1 MTAIQQN
8 PSVKPGTPD
17 PIFGTDGTVTL
28 WDLVKGY
35 PGFSVLHLFKGMS
48 NDSEGK
54 TIFSAQLHHNDH
66 FVYALGRLNDD
77 GQLDTTFANNGLS
90 YGNFIAN
97 VGCAGGKLTVQKNES
112 GKIYMLGWTEHS
124 TTNGWADLVVACF
137 DKNGKPDLTFA
148 DSGRRI
154 IETPSDLELHLDSC
168 SLHIQP
174 DNKLLIATHYSKR
187 TDPSH
192 TTGVLLRLLPDGSL
206 DNEFNGN
213 GRWEFKL
220 PDLPN
225 ASTAISVC
233 VSQGQKIV
241 IAGHAQFQTS
251 KNTAVFARLNA
262 NGQID
267 ASFGDLA
274 TPGFHVVQVAE
285 RTTQFNAL
293 VERSDGSLIGAGA
306 ASTAGKQVTAGLLVA
321 VTSNGIPH
329 RLFNNGKPLLTQ
341 FDETRDNGWATA
353 FVQTDN
359 RFVVASK
366 QNWVFVAR
374 FQSDGKLDVTF
385 NDEGYT
391 ALDSQIRNEPV
402 LLTSR
407 QDGRIIVSANVL
419 GVAPEGIGLARCYFI

>member
-1 MTAIQQN
+1 MTAIQQT
-8 PSVKPGTPD
+8 PSVMPGTPD
-17 PIFGTDGTVTL
+17 PIFGTDGTATL
-28 WDLVKGY
+28 WDLVKDY

-54 TIFSAQLHHNDH
+54 TIFSAQMYRNDH
-66 FVYALGRLNDD
+66 FVYVLGRLNDN
-77 GQLDTTFANNGLS
+77 GRLDTTFADNGLS
-90 YGNFIAN
+90 YGNFIDQVN
-97 VGCAGGKLTVQKNES
+97 CAGGKLTVHKNES
-112 GKIYMLGWTEHS
+112 GKIYMLGWTEH

-148 DSGRRI
+148 DRGRRI

-174 DNKLLIATHYSKR
+174 DNKLLISIHYSKR
-187 TDPSH
+187 SDQTH
-192 TTGVLLRLLPDGSL
+192 TTGVLLRLLADGSL

-220 PDLPN
+220 PGLPN
-225 ASTAISVC
+225 ASTAISAC

-241 IAGHAQFQTS
+241 LAGHVQFQTS

-267 ASFGDLA
+267 TSFGDQA
-274 TPGFHVVQVAE
+274 MPGFHVVQVVD

-293 VERSDGSLIGAGA
+293 IERSDGSLIGAGA

-329 RLFNNGKPLLTQ
+329 QLFNNGKPLLTQ
-341 FDETRDNGWATA
+341 FDETRDNGWATTLA
-353 FVQTDN
+353 QTDN

-366 QNWVFVAR
+366 RNWVFVAR
-374 FQSDGKLDVTF
+374 FQPDGNLDVAF
-385 NDEGYT
+385 NDKGFTE
-391 ALDSQIRNEPV
+391 LDTNVRSEPV

-407 QDGRIIVSANVL
+407 QDGRIIFSTNVL
-419 GVAPEGIGLARCYFI
+419 GTSPEGVGLARCYFS

>member
-8 PSVKPGTPD
+8 PRVKPGTPD
-17 PIFGTDGTVTL
+17 PIFGTDGTVML
-28 WDLVKGY
+28 RDLVKDD
-35 PGFSVLHLFKGMS
+35 PEFSVLHLFKGMS

-54 TIFSAQLHHNDH
+54 AIFSAQMYRNDH
-66 FVYALGRLNDD
+66 FVYVLGRLNND

-97 VGCAGGKLTVQKNES
+97 VSCAGGKLTVQKDES

-187 TDPSH
+187 TDPTH
-192 TTGVLLRLLPDGSL
+192 TTGVLLRLLPDGAL

-220 PDLPN
+220 PDLPY

-241 IAGHAQFQTS
+241 MAGHVQFQAS

-267 ASFGDLA
+267 ASFGDQA
-274 TPGFHVVQVAE
+274 MPGFHVVQVAD

-293 VERSDGSLIGAGA
+293 IERSDGSLIGAGA
-306 ASTAGKQVTAGLLVA
+306 AGKQLTAGLLVA

-353 FVQTDN
+353 LVQTDN

-366 QNWVFVAR
+366 QNWVFIAR
-374 FQSDGKLDVTF
+374 FQPDGKLDVAF
-385 NDEGYT
+385 NDKGFTELEAG
-391 ALDSQIRNEPV
+391 IRREPV

-419 GVAPEGIGLARCYFI
+419 GVNPEGVGLARCYFI